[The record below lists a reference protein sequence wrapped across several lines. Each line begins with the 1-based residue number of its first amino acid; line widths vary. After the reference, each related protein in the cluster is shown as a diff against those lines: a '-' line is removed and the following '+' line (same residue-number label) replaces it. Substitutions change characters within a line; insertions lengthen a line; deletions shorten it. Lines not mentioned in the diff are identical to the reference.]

1 MRLYVMRH
9 GESEAN
15 RDKRS
20 SGWSQVPLTNLGV
33 EQAKK
38 TGELMRDI
46 RIDRIF
52 CSDLLRAK
60 QTAELIFPGREYVED
75 ARLRELNVGVLTGHF
90 WTEND
95 ARYGDELKAAQIRMD
110 YRPFGGEHGDEQV
123 ARVAE
128 FMDSLADCS
137 DEENIAVVCHWGT
150 VFSILRYVLQVPMDR
165 NHVEI
170 ANAGVSCFTR
180 TNGVWKLVGWN
191 ITEKG
196 IV

>member
-15 RDKRS
+15 RDRRA
-20 SGWSQVPLTNLGV
+20 SGWSQVPLTDLGV

-60 QTAELIFPGREYVED
+60 QTAEQIFPGREYTED
-75 ARLRELNVGVLTGHF
+75 VRLREMSVGILAGHL
-90 WTEND
+90 WAEND
-95 ARYGDELKAAQIRMD
+95 ARYGEELKEAQRRFD
-110 YRPFGGEHGDEQV
+110 YRPYGGECDGGQV

-128 FMDSLADCS
+128 FMDSLSEYS

-150 VFSILRYVLQVPMDR
+150 VFSVLCYVLQVPVDR
-165 NHVEI
+165 NHMEI

-180 TNGVWKLVGWN
+180 TNGVWKLTGWN